1 VTAVINECAVGP
13 IRLRSVKGE
22 LCFRIISLSDALLS
36 CGLAFVGGY
45 GDAASFILAQSF
57 TGHVTGDLVLG
68 AIAIAAHQWR
78 TALQHLSAIVTFV
91 MGICVSAM
99 IVRPLKASN
108 LGQTIRLETL
118 AQMAGLSVHHFSR
131 AFKQSVGMPPY
142 SYILQR
148 RIERAQHMLRNTQRP
163 VSEIAS
169 LVGFTD
175 QSHLGRHFRRITGLS
190 PNGMRRAQRQ
200 ILLP

>member
-1 VTAVINECAVGP
+1 
-13 IRLRSVKGE
+13 
-22 LCFRIISLSDALLS
+22 LLS